1 MTVYHGSV
9 DIVKKPD
16 INHSY
21 RPLDFGKGFYVTT
34 VEEQAKKW
42 ARRKANIMSTEKSII
57 NVYSISEQWDKFNV
71 KTFDD
76 DLNEWI
82 EFVCACRDGS
92 LDYKKYDI
100 IFGKVADDKVFRVVD
115 MFHQGIWDKERAL
128 KEIKV
133 YDTYDQ
139 IAFINQEV
147 IDSLLIFDSYYEV

>member
-1 MTVYHGSV
+1 MIVFHGST
-9 DIVKKPD
+9 DGVKNPD
-16 INHSY
+16 VYHSY
-21 RPLDFGKGFYVTT
+21 RSLDFGKGFYVTT
-34 VEEQAKKW
+34 VEKQAKKW
-42 ARRKANIMSTEKSII
+42 ARRKAELANKKNGII
-57 NVYSISEQWDKFNV
+57 NCYNMSEKWDDFRV

-115 MFHQGIWDKERAL
+115 MFHQGIWDKDRAL

-139 IAFINQEV
+139 IAFINQEA
-147 IDSLLIFDSYYEV
+147 IDSLLEFDSYYEV

>member
-1 MTVYHGSV
+1 MS
-9 DIVKKPD
+9 K
-16 INHSY
+16 NWN
-21 RPLDFGKGFYVTT
+21 DF
-34 VEEQAKKW
+34 
-42 ARRKANIMSTEKSII
+42 R
-57 NVYSISEQWDKFNV
+57 V
-71 KTFDD
+71 KTFDV

-82 EFVCACRDGS
+82 DFVCACRDGS

-139 IAFINQEV
+139 IAFINQEA
-147 IDSLLIFDSYYEV
+147 IDSLLEFDSYYEV